1 MGKCNFGIESV
12 KRQSLDLF
20 EGITDSVSKIRKSGD
35 FSTSSVKKSY
45 LAQVIKENTGLN
57 VVTTIVDGWQAAIR
71 LPPLSPNHVFSYV
84 PIGSAS
90 PAIIDITKT
99 SMKGT
104 VDPANVMVTG
114 VFSDIKSTLEIGTA
128 LFKPDGMTDEMIAA
142 IILHELGHV
151 FTYFQFL
158 TTIAYGGLVVQQ
170 TVRNV
175 FMAKDYQTKRIQ
187 IKMAE
192 DILGLEMEPGIEEW
206 VDTSKDNLEVILMTR
221 YFRQLNTRTDS
232 IYYDVRNAE
241 QLADTFA
248 VRHGAG
254 VYLAKANHKLNK
266 ANNQYGNR
274 NYFVHLLSETANTI
288 KQFTYGEDSIREILL
303 TVKQPT
309 KYDNPKDRIA
319 FIRFQLIDDL
329 KQLPRGDKAARE
341 SIVSSIKDIDKI
353 LKSIKQRKTFLTY
366 VHETFSS
373 AGRANSKSVNNI
385 KKLESMLYNDLYY
398 QSAKLKTLH

>member
-1 MGKCNFGIESV
+1 
-12 KRQSLDLF
+12 
-20 EGITDSVSKIRKSGD
+20 
-35 FSTSSVKKSY
+35 
-45 LAQVIKENTGLN
+45 
-57 VVTTIVDGWQAAIR
+57 
-71 LPPLSPNHVFSYV
+71 
-84 PIGSAS
+84 
-90 PAIIDITKT
+90 
-99 SMKGT
+99 
-104 VDPANVMVTG
+104 
-114 VFSDIKSTLEIGTA
+114 
-128 LFKPDGMTDEMIAA
+128 
-142 IILHELGHV
+142 
-151 FTYFQFL
+151 
-158 TTIAYGGLVVQQ
+158 
-170 TVRNV
+170 
-175 FMAKDYQTKRIQ
+175 
-187 IKMAE
+187 
-192 DILGLEMEPGIEEW
+192 
-206 VDTSKDNLEVILMTR
+206 
-221 YFRQLNTRTDS
+221 
-232 IYYDVRNAE
+232 
-241 QLADTFA
+241 
-248 VRHGAG
+248 G